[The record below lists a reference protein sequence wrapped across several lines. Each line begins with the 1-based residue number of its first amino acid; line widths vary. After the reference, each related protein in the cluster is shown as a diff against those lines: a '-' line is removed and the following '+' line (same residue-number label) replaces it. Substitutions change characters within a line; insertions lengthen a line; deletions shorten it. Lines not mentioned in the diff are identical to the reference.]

1 MHIKYYARSNWG
13 TTHLYIFDETIS
25 ENVSCLTNKKTI
37 DSGDISAL
45 KALGFTFELILD
57 PELAIAA

>member
-1 MHIKYYARSNWG
+1 MHIKYFARSNWG
-13 TTHLYIFDETIS
+13 TTHLYIFDESIS
-25 ENVSCLTNKKTI
+25 DNVSALTNKKTI